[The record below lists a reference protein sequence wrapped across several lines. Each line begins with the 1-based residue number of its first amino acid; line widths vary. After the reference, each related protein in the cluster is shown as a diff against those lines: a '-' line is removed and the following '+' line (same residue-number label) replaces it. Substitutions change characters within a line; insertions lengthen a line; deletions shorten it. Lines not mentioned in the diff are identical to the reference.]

1 MGTAERRSGAF
12 INRRLETLLPA
23 LFHTASALSAP
34 AGHLPHASNAI
45 KLSGRPIDGNLAA
58 NIYEAMPEGL
68 MNCCYAR
75 IVSPLAVMLLS

>member
-1 MGTAERRSGAF
+1 MGSGF
-12 INRRLETLLPA
+12 RVQ
-23 LFHTASALSAP
+23 
-34 AGHLPHASNAI
+34 G
-45 KLSGRPIDGNLAA
+45 SGFRVQGCGGGFAA

>member
-1 MGTAERRSGAF
+1 MINSSYRNKMPVQLDHGYRAKEMTQVPWVQGSGF
-12 INRRLETLLPA
+12 RVQ
-23 LFHTASALSAP
+23 
-34 AGHLPHASNAI
+34 G
-45 KLSGRPIDGNLAA
+45 SGFRVQGCGGGFAA